1 MAEFCEHRSTQTAP
15 IKNVGLLI
23 ISLSKCKI
31 LNKSCAEEM
40 NSFVNTFIYLLAE
53 DTCVTG
59 TGPPQCGKFLL
70 FFGQTV
76 ELFG

>member
-1 MAEFCEHRSTQTAP
+1 VKTAVNKP
-15 IKNVGLLI
+15 PPLKSLGLLL
-23 ISLSKCKI
+23 ISLSTSKI
-31 LNKSCAEEM
+31 LNKSCAEEI
-40 NSFVNTFIYLLAE
+40 NSFVNTFMFLLAE

-59 TGPPQCGKFLL
+59 TGPPQCGKSLL